1 MKCCVYF
8 SVEKRCSFNSKKL
21 LVDDFSESC
30 CDGYWWFFLN
40 IQRDIV
46 LLSEHTPLLSCCNF
60 GYHRH
65 CLSYF
70 CWQEESPLEKVQ
82 SQKENSLFSNVHC
95 CWSTSVSISINMCVD
110 VGQEHDPCIDWS
122 ISLFIWLLCFQCST
136 WFCSA
141 GSGICLC
148 NQGPVER
155 GLLNLIWAHMHRMVL
170 HFCFTAQ

>member
-30 CDGYWWFFLN
+30 RDGYWWFFLN

-46 LLSEHTPLLSCCNF
+46 LLSKHTPLLSCNF

-70 CWQEESPLEKVQ
+70 CWQEESLLEKVQ

-95 CWSTSVSISINMCVD
+95 CWSTSVGISINMCVD

-122 ISLFIWLLCFQCST
+122 ISLFIWFLCFQCST

-141 GSGICLC
+141 GSGICLS

-155 GLLNLIWAHMHRMVL
+155 GLLNLIWVHMHRMVL